1 MLSFVKR
8 YCKFIK
14 KHWKLLL
21 GGLTTLGLFVI
32 GSRLKTRSA
41 KKKVGVISDRELAI
55 RDLAS
60 SRLERDILLS
70 GEEFSTTLMK
80 LHKENSDTTE
90 DILHTMAIREN
101 ELKEQDENIDI
112 ALSNLGIEKFEGG
125 E

>member
-8 YCKFIK
+8 Y
-14 KHWKLLL
+14 WKLLL